1 MKITLERF
9 IPKHHDTDSVNFA
22 EMQKKFTDNCWLKTP
37 SAKMLQNSDDV
48 ILYRHQTVS
57 SCFTILRSGLV
68 LTNYQHADTKRNTVI
83 PAQKDFC
90 YYPIESGKP
99 IRIPVTDYAM
109 MPFVNAL
116 EMLLMF
122 RIDKNANERVR
133 SHTHNYLDSSGN
145 YYEKKEKTAKKLSSV
160 SKTFEDYVLA
170 SLEPNTEPDYRTRC
184 KILLDEALTHLTDKQ
199 IEVVDLYF
207 GKNLTQQEI
216 ANKLN
221 LSRTTVQDR
230 LSGSIKKLKKLC
242 GL

>member
-1 MKITLERF
+1 MKISLTRF
-9 IPKHHDTDSVNFA
+9 IPKHHDVNSVDFA
-22 EMQKKFTDNCWLKTP
+22 GMQEKFTDNCWLKTP

-48 ILYRHQTVS
+48 ILYRHQTAS

-68 LTNYQHADTKRNTVI
+68 LANYQHANTKRNTVI

-90 YYPIESGKP
+90 YYPTESGKQ

-116 EMLLMF
+116 VMLLMF
-122 RIDKNANERVR
+122 RIDKNANERER
-133 SHTHNYLDSSGN
+133 SRTKNYVDSSGN
-145 YYEKKEKTAKKLSSV
+145 YYEKKEKTAKKLSPAAR
-160 SKTFEDYVLA
+160 TLEDRVLDY
-170 SLEPNTEPDYRTRC
+170 LEPDVEPDYRTRG
-184 KILLDEALTHLTDKQ
+184 KISLAEALTYLTDKQ

-216 ANKLN
+216 ADKLN

-242 GL
+242 DL